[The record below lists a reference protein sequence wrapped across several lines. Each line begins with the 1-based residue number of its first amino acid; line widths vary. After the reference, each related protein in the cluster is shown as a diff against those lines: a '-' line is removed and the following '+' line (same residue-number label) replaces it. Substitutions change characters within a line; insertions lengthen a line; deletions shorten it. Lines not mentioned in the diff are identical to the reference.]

1 MWWLPQDIARGADR
15 PVIHVRGDLDIGSVS
30 RYLRVVR
37 QGLGGGDRRLD
48 VDLAGVTFVDVAGL
62 RALLDAERAARRSG
76 RELRYRQPSGAVVR
90 LARLLV
96 LPHVRSSIGL
106 DAAGGTGAGGDSAS
120 VLAPAR
126 DGPWADSAT
135 VPPQGGTRARRR
147 ACRAPG
153 SGASPAP
160 GGPGDRVPTAQC
172 GGGAPSGPGW
182 SVRVLE

>member
-15 PVIHVRGDLDIGSVS
+15 PVIHVRGDLDVGSVS

-106 DAAGGTGAGGDSAS
+106 DAAGDGGLGAATVVRRCGRLPPGASVAGGGVRRSA
-120 VLAPAR
+120 V
-126 DGPWADSAT
+126 
-135 VPPQGGTRARRR
+135 RRR
-147 ACRAPG
+147 PVAGPACHR
-153 SGASPAP
+153 
-160 GGPGDRVPTAQC
+160 R
-172 GGGAPSGPGW
+172 
-182 SVRVLE
+182 RR

>member
-1 MWWLPQDIARGADR
+1 MWWLPQDIARGVDR
-15 PVIHVRGDLDIGSVS
+15 SVIHVRGDLDVGSVS

-37 QGLGGGDRRLD
+37 QGLGDGDRRID

-106 DAAGGTGAGGDSAS
+106 DVVGHGGLGAAAVVRRCGRLPPGASATAGGVRRSALRRRPAAG
-120 VLAPAR
+120 PACR
-126 DGPWADSAT
+126 
-135 VPPQGGTRARRR
+135 RARR
-147 ACRAPG
+147 
-153 SGASPAP
+153 
-160 GGPGDRVPTAQC
+160 
-172 GGGAPSGPGW
+172 
-182 SVRVLE
+182 